1 MSRIA
6 IVGDNSIYY
15 INLLLDIWNQGNSAV
30 LLDWH
35 IPINTLIDLLVEAQ
49 VEVCYIDEN
58 IFTKINDCNN
68 IKFISIQSD
77 IRTARSLPIEIYEKF
92 RNNHSQDEAL
102 VIYSSGTTGKS
113 KGIILSHYAIN
124 TNADSIIDYMQ
135 LNASD
140 SIYIAKPLFHSST
153 ITGELMVALKAKIPL
168 IIAPTL
174 VPPRYVFK
182 NIDKYNITTICLNPT
197 LLRLYTHYWDA
208 NKLNTQYLKTIY
220 VSGSI
225 LNLKLLQK
233 AQDTFKGI
241 VSEYYCNSNITFPMR
256 TEQRYSVSLHDTFYL
271 ADIDFYQNEEIV
283 DRLLSPVYLP
293 DGFIFVE

>member
-6 IVGDNSIYY
+6 IVGDNSLSY
-15 INLLLDIWNQGNSAV
+15 IDILLDIWNQGNSAV

-35 IPINTLIDLLVEAQ
+35 IPINTLIDLLVEAL
-49 VEVCYIDEN
+49 VEICYIDEN
-58 IFTKINDCNN
+58 IFAKINDCNN
-68 IKFISIQSD
+68 IKFISIKSD
-77 IRTARSLPIEIYEKF
+77 IRTARALPIEIYEKF
-92 RNNHSQDEAL
+92 RNNYSQDEAL

-124 TNADSIIDYMQ
+124 ANADSIIDYMQ

-197 LLRLYTHYWDA
+197 LL
-208 NKLNTQYLKTIY
+208 
-220 VSGSI
+220 
-225 LNLKLLQK
+225 
-233 AQDTFKGI
+233 
-241 VSEYYCNSNITFPMR
+241 
-256 TEQRYSVSLHDTFYL
+256 
-271 ADIDFYQNEEIV
+271 
-283 DRLLSPVYLP
+283 
-293 DGFIFVE
+293 